1 MPELSIYQEAA
12 IATVAVLVVTLLVQR
27 RRRAGH
33 AAAAAGT
40 TSAGP
45 AGTPASGT
53 PASGAPSAGSF
64 RFRRKGDAPD
74 GAPRGR
80 RRRRLAQE
88 AVAATGAVPVEL
100 PASEEEAIAPVAPVE
115 PFVPAAPVVEPAP
128 AEQPTGEIPIVTI
141 DQAIEPASEENG
153 HDFVAQPG
161 WPAPGEL
168 ATGYDPDAFDPVPE
182 PGSEVEQA
190 EADSEA
196 DQPEPVED
204 DHPGADDEI
213 LILPDDDPV
222 EEPQVTVDVESL
234 EWDAMDDGGF
244 DPATGWG
251 ADEPEA
257 PAWEEGDDEPT
268 AWSFEAESEAG
279 PSFEAEPEAVE
290 AVEPVDEHEAEHE
303 APEVDWEDVP
313 SPWAAPVE
321 DVVEEAPE
329 DPAPPVGL
337 LDYEL
342 PPLVAEAAPNEP
354 AATAHPVGPLV
365 LDLGSIGRAGEA
377 IELVIEPGRPGEGI
391 RLRLS
396 SRDEV
401 EAVHEPQSDGT
412 PLSTRERQAFDELDE
427 LLQGM
432 LRLPEAD
439 TLDEPEAAAEPAFD
453 AEPEAQVEP
462 KILDVPFLTGG
473 PVAFAAPAEADVEE
487 PFEPY
492 GDGPQNGH
500 HDDANGH
507 HANGHD
513 AVEADDPHDPAAIL
527 AEIRARL
534 ALLDAPRAERE
545 SDGAPAGLS

>member
-12 IATVAVLVVTLLVQR
+12 IATVAVLVVALMVQR
-27 RRRAGH
+27 RRSAGH

-40 TSAGP
+40 TSSGP
-45 AGTPASGT
+45 AGTVPA
-53 PASGAPSAGSF
+53 APSAGSF

-100 PASEEEAIAPVAPVE
+100 PASEQEAIAPVAPVE
-115 PFVPAAPVVEPAP
+115 PFVPAAPVVDPAP

-141 DQAIEPASEENG
+141 DQAIEPASQEDGE
-153 HDFVAQPG
+153 DFVAQPG

-182 PGSEVEQA
+182 PGSEVEEA

-222 EEPQVTVDVESL
+222 EQPQVTVDVESL

-257 PAWEEGDDEPT
+257 PAWEKGDDETT
-268 AWSFEAESEAG
+268 AWSFDAESEAG
-279 PSFEAEPEAVE
+279 PSFDAEPQAVE
-290 AVEPVDEHEAEHE
+290 AVEAVDEHEAEHE
-303 APEVDWEDVP
+303 APEVDWEEVP

-321 DVVEEAPE
+321 SVVEEAPE

-342 PPLVAEAAPNEP
+342 PPLVAESAPAEP
-354 AATAHPVGPLV
+354 TATALPVGPLV

-377 IELVIEPGRPGEGI
+377 IAVVIEQGRPGEGI

-396 SRDEV
+396 SRDQV
-401 EAVHEPQSDGT
+401 EAVHEPESDGT

-439 TLDEPEAAAEPAFD
+439 AADEPEATEPAFD
-453 AEPEAQVEP
+453 AEAEAEAKPE
-462 KILDVPFLTGG
+462 ILDVPFLTGG
-473 PVAFAAPAEADVEE
+473 PVAFAAPAEAVAEE
-487 PFEPY
+487 PFEPQ

-500 HDDANGH
+500 HDEANGH

-513 AVEADDPHDPAAIL
+513 AVEADDPHDPAAVL

-545 SDGAPAGLS
+545 SDGAAAGLS